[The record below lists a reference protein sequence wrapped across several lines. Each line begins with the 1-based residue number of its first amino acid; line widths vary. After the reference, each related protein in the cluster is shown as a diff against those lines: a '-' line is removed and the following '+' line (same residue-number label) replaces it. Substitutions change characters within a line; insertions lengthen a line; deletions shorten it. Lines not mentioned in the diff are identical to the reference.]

1 MKPLSESKTRL
12 SPHISPERRAAL
24 SLDML
29 SWVVGVLGESRV
41 ERVVVIGG
49 DDVVRSASLAGG
61 AEWMADEYL
70 DLNKAVLHVFET
82 AWRDGKSAA
91 YLPADLPLLTASD
104 VDGAIEAS
112 SDGAFLTICPAHD
125 GGTNGLIAPPGIGFY
140 PRLGSDS
147 FARHKEL
154 ADELGIEMRERRSA
168 GFDRDVDT
176 IDDLLDCVR
185 MGAPCLENY
194 TEIAREVNE

>member
-1 MKPLSESKTRL
+1 MKPLAESKTRL

-49 DDVVRSASLAGG
+49 DDEVKAASLAGG
-61 AEWMADEYL
+61 AEWVADEYL
-70 DLNKAVLHVFET
+70 DLNKAVLHAFEM
-82 AWRDGKSAA
+82 AWREGKAAA
-91 YLPADLPLLTASD
+91 YLPADLPLLTALD

-112 SDGAFLTICPAHD
+112 ADGAFLTICPAHD
-125 GGTNGLIAPPGIGFY
+125 GGTNGLIAPPGVGFY

-176 IDDLLDCVR
+176 IDDLRRCVR
-185 MGAPCLENY
+185 MGAPCLKDY
-194 TEIAREVNE
+194 IEIAREVNE

>member
-49 DDVVRSASLAGG
+49 DDAVRAASLAGG

-70 DLNKAVLHVFET
+70 DLNKAVLHVFKT
-82 AWRDGKSAA
+82 AWAGGEVGGVPAGRSAA
-91 YLPADLPLLTASD
+91 SDRFGRGRGYRGVVGRGGFDYMPSARRWDERADSAAGRRVLSAPGFGQLRAAQGTGGRTGHRDARTAFGGIRPRRGHDRRPARLR
-104 VDGAIEAS
+104 
-112 SDGAFLTICPAHD
+112 SDGRAL
-125 GGTNGLIAPPGIGFY
+125 
-140 PRLGSDS
+140 S
-147 FARHKEL
+147 
-154 ADELGIEMRERRSA
+154 
-168 GFDRDVDT
+168 
-176 IDDLLDCVR
+176 
-185 MGAPCLENY
+185 
-194 TEIAREVNE
+194 